1 MESRGSFIDDRLDP
15 ETDFSGAVA
24 LGLCDIFADADS
36 AVGRAAGYGVGRF
49 CSPQSLVRMGS
60 VVGVL
65 EQVDTFLHT
74 RESSGKRYVW
84 DVRED
89 GIFESFGIQ
98 FTDPNGGRWVG
109 SLFCGLEISS
119 GSMGRWILGIMG
131 CDSVDLDG
139 VQSSR

>member
-98 FTDPNGGRWVG
+98 FTDPNGGRWAG
-109 SLFCGLEISS
+109 SFVCGLEISS
-119 GSMGRWILGIMG
+119 GWLDRWILGLMG
-131 CDSVDLDG
+131 CNCVDLDG
-139 VQSSR
+139 FESPG

>member
-1 MESRGSFIDDRLDP
+1 MESGGTFIDDRFDP

-24 LGLCDIFADADS
+24 FGLCDIFTDADS
-36 AVGRAAGYGVGRF
+36 LVGGDASYGFGRF